1 MSIKIL
7 HLLDHSIPI
16 QSGYTFRTR
25 SILLA
30 QRQRGWATAH
40 VTGLRQ
46 LESLDT
52 SDVIGDLSFYRTR
65 SAPFQSIPLL
75 NYVGMVWAM
84 KKQIQVA
91 IEAEQPD
98 ILHAHSPSLNALAT
112 LWANKGR
119 LPIVY
124 EISAFW
130 EDAAVN
136 HGTASSTGLRYRAI
150 RALETYVLRRATAV
164 TTICMGLKNDIV
176 ERGIPED
183 KVTVIAN
190 AVNLDD
196 FQFRDPPSAELQE
209 QLGLRAGQKVIGF
222 IGSFYEYEGLDILI
236 EALPLIL
243 EQLPDTKL
251 LLIGGEEQEQALKDQ
266 VKRMGL
272 EEHVLFPGRVPHE
285 TVSRYYSIFDL
296 LIYPRK
302 SMRLTE
308 LVTPLKPLE
317 AFAQGKLV
325 ALSNVGGHKEISA
338 DLFNSISFEADN
350 PQSLSSR
357 VVELLSNSEKAESI
371 IDQARAYVENERT
384 WPAVVANYNP
394 VYTSLVQNPDVE
406 KSQEIKHG

>member
-1 MSIKIL
+1 MSMKIL

-30 QRQRGWATAH
+30 QRQRGWETAH

-46 LESLDT
+46 LESVDK
-52 SDVIGDLSFYRTR
+52 SDVIGDLSFYRTHT
-65 SAPFQSIPLL
+65 APFQSIPILK
-75 NYVGMVWAM
+75 YVGMVWSM
-84 KKQIQVA
+84 KKQIEVA
-91 IEAEQPD
+91 IVAEKPD
-98 ILHAHSPSLNALAT
+98 ILHAHSPSLNALAG

-119 LPIVY
+119 LPVVY
-124 EISAFW
+124 EIRAFW

-136 HGTASSTGLRYRAI
+136 HGTASSTGLRYKAI
-150 RALETYVLRRATAV
+150 RALETYVLRKATAV

-176 ERGIPED
+176 ERGIPAE

-196 FQFRDPPSAELQE
+196 FQFRAPPSVELKE
-209 QLGLRAGQKVIGF
+209 ELGIASGQRVIGF

-236 EALPLIL
+236 EALPQIL
-243 EQLPDTKL
+243 EKLPETKL
-251 LLIGGEEQEQALKDQ
+251 LLIGGEEQEKALKDQ
-266 VKRMGL
+266 VQRLGL
-272 EEHVLFPGRVPHE
+272 EQRVLFPGRVPHE

-317 AFAQGKLV
+317 AFAQGQLV
-325 ALSNVGGHKEISA
+325 AMSDVGGHKEIAA
-338 DLFNSISFEADN
+338 DLFDSICFEADN
-350 PQSLSSR
+350 PQSLAER
-357 VVELLSNSEKAESI
+357 VVELLIDADKAETI
-371 IDQARAYVENERT
+371 ITQARNYVEKERT
-384 WPAVVANYNP
+384 WPAVVANYNL
-394 VYTSLVQNPDVE
+394 VYTSLAPSPASE
-406 KSQEIKHG
+406 KY

>member
-30 QRQRGWATAH
+30 QRQRGWETAH

-46 LESLDT
+46 LESLDK
-52 SDVIGDLSFYRTR
+52 SDVVGDLAFYRTDT
-65 SAPFQSIPLL
+65 APFQNIPIL
-75 NYVGMVWAM
+75 NYIGMVWSM
-84 KKQIQVA
+84 KKQIEIA
-91 IEAEQPD
+91 IKAEQPD
-98 ILHAHSPSLNALAT
+98 ILHAHSPSLNALAM
-112 LWANKGR
+112 LWANKDR
-119 LPIVY
+119 LPMVY
-124 EISAFW
+124 EIRAFW

-150 RALETYVLRRATAV
+150 RALETYVLRKATAV

-176 ERGIPED
+176 ERGIPEE

-190 AVNLDD
+190 AVNIDD
-196 FQFRDPPSAELQE
+196 FQFRAPPSVEARE
-209 QLGLRAGQKVIGF
+209 QLGLAPGQRVIGF

-243 EQLPDTKL
+243 AQMPDTKL

-266 VKRMGL
+266 VKTLGL
-272 EEHVLFPGRVPHE
+272 DEHVLFPGRVPHE
-285 TVSRYYSIFDL
+285 TVSQYYSIFDL

-325 ALSNVGGHKEISA
+325 AMSDVGGHKEIAA
-338 DLFNSISFEADN
+338 DLFDSICFEADN
-350 PQSLSSR
+350 PQSLAER
-357 VVELLSNSEKAESI
+357 VVALLGDSAKAESI
-371 IDQARAYVENERT
+371 IDQARSYVEKERT
-384 WPAVVANYNP
+384 WPAVVANYDP
-394 VYTSLVQNPDVE
+394 VYTSLTQSSDTH
-406 KSQEIKHG
+406 QI